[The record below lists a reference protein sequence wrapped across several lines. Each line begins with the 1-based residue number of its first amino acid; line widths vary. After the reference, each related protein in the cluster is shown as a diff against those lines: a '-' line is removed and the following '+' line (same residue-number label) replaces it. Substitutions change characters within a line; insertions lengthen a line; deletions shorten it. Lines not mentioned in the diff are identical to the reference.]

1 MPIDDGQLLFA
12 NMTLYAPDGLPI
24 VLMERFESLTSTVDC
39 KGDDG
44 AMSLTFKS
52 KQAYNYALKTWQY
65 INEANDK
72 QFLLIANHDGCGPAD
87 ERQPY
92 KVSSVTEDSAELTIA
107 MKSTVAAWSEV
118 AGSYDLD
125 FGKAALR
132 QTSQRMRP
140 RGFWGDIAN
149 VGKDVLEAA
158 QGNADVSKSVSFN
171 VAAGESGKKE
181 TILKDPKGR
190 LSIDCIDC
198 YVTGSWQ
205 VQGHIVVN
213 DFKLQDL
220 TLQAAPQSFKAVM
233 QLQAVVTATASPAP
247 LQESKELF
255 AAGIPG
261 AGIAVPGIFK
271 LGVSVSYEVGTS
283 ATFAGSATVDFG
295 LEASLPNNAKVIA
308 DITNPS
314 SSSATGWQGT
324 SFKPNLEVTKL
335 SASLTLAAFSK
346 PKLSFGI
353 ELVKV
358 GQVDVGLTMKLPE
371 ISSALSA
378 EYDANGLCSQSSGAS
393 KTGVKIE
400 NKAVESLDLEI
411 NVDLG
416 ADNPKPSWSKSL
428 LEFTQ
433 PLGNECFPLQIP
445 GLGPSD
451 GTPTSSASGGG
462 TTSAPPT
469 TCSPPGKKGVC
480 QSTSK
485 TCAGGA
491 YIPGYCDGDESIRC
505 CPNAEPTEPT
515 TPKPTTC
522 KPPGKTGI
530 CQSTTLSCA
539 GGTYITGYCPGNND
553 IKCCP
558 DAAPATKPTTCKPPG
573 KTGICQRTTLSC
585 AGGTYISGFCPGD
598 ENIKCCPDAA
608 PVTTCAP
615 PGKTGI
621 CQKTN
626 ITCKGGAYVSGL
638 CPGGSDTRCCPDVT
652 PSAGG
657 GGGGCKMKRD
667 RFGKRVL
674 VC

>member
-1 MPIDDGQLLFA
+1 MPTDDGQLLIA

-52 KQAYNYALKTWQY
+52 KQAYDYALKTWQY
-65 INEANDK
+65 INEANEK
-72 QFLLIANHDGCGPAD
+72 QLLLIANHDGCGPAD

-92 KVSSVTEDSAELTIA
+92 KVSSVTEDSADLTIA

-132 QTSQRMRP
+132 HPSQGMRP

-149 VGKDVLEAA
+149 VGKDVLGAT
-158 QGNADVSKSVSFN
+158 QGNDDISKSFSFN
-171 VAAGESGKKE
+171 VAAGQSGKKE
-181 TILKDPKGR
+181 AILKDPKGR

-205 VQGHIVVN
+205 VNGFQ
-213 DFKLQDL
+213 LQDL

-233 QLQAVVTATASPAP
+233 QLQAVVTATASPAS

-261 AGIAVPGIFK
+261 VGIAVPGIFK
-271 LGVSVSYEVGTS
+271 LGVAFSYEVGTS

-295 LEASLPNNAKVIA
+295 LEASLPNEAKVVA

-314 SSSATGWQGT
+314 SSSATGWEGT

-353 ELVKV
+353 ELIKV

-371 ISSALSA
+371 ISSVLST

-400 NKAVESLDLEI
+400 NEAVESLDLEI

-416 ADNPKPSWSKSL
+416 ADNPKPSLSKPL

-433 PLGNECFPLQIP
+433 PLGNKCVPLKIP
-445 GLGPSD
+445 GLGPTD
-451 GTPTSSASGGG
+451 GTTTSSASGGG
-462 TTSAPPT
+462 ATNAPPT
-469 TCSPPGKKGVC
+469 TLLPGRR
-480 QSTSK
+480 
-485 TCAGGA
+485 AGHDMRA
-491 YIPGYCDGDESIRC
+491 TREDRHLSEGYYHLPRRGLRFW
-505 CPNAEPTEPT
+505 
-515 TPKPTTC
+515 
-522 KPPGKTGI
+522 
-530 CQSTTLSCA
+530 TLSRWERYQMLSQRDA
-539 GGTYITGYCPGNND
+539 LGGERG
-553 IKCCP
+553 
-558 DAAPATKPTTCKPPG
+558 
-573 KTGICQRTTLSC
+573 RRL
-585 AGGTYISGFCPGD
+585 
-598 ENIKCCPDAA
+598 
-608 PVTTCAP
+608 
-615 PGKTGI
+615 
-621 CQKTN
+621 
-626 ITCKGGAYVSGL
+626 
-638 CPGGSDTRCCPDVT
+638 
-652 PSAGG
+652 
-657 GGGGCKMKRD
+657 
-667 RFGKRVL
+667 
-674 VC
+674 